1 MNNFWRWMRKKQ
13 YLTKSEAKSK
23 QMLIGYMIEYLQNEK
38 CGMTHE
44 SNWIYSNIED
54 FYQQLENRINE
65 VGRTEKKCNLEN
77 IGELIIEIKKKLL
90 GK

>member
-1 MNNFWRWMRKKQ
+1 
-13 YLTKSEAKSK
+13 
-23 QMLIGYMIEYLQNEK
+23 
-38 CGMTHE
+38 MTHE

-65 VGRTEKKCNLEN
+65 VGKMEKKCNLEN